1 MAASTTTLEENFNRK
16 LEVVTAGLPKEYL
29 GLLNRIPKVDAMT
42 VIDYM
47 VSLNAEVN
55 PSENHRR
62 DIIKCLS
69 KFAVFCR
76 SDRTLTPKTKNLK
89 ELDRNDVLAFLDSLR
104 KSEIADHLHK

>member
-1 MAASTTTLEENFNRK
+1 MAASTALEENFNKK

-55 PSENHRR
+55 PSENYRR

-69 KFAVFCR
+69 KFVVFCR
-76 SDRTLTPKTKNLK
+76 SDRTHTKNK
-89 ELDRNDVLAFLDSLR
+89 
-104 KSEIADHLHK
+104 KSQRAR